1 MMVFKSPATMK
12 SLPHIS
18 LGKYRDLVLLIA
30 VFVLIDASVSAIN
43 IYTSH
48 QIEADASRINAA
60 GQMRAAAQ
68 QLTKGLLTLD
78 MEFRARQPTQSSQA
92 EISEARLSFL
102 DAQKVLQ
109 GKPGQVIGGGFLEP
123 VALQGKI
130 TDELAQISQVWAPI
144 DREVA
149 PLLVSDNFEAETLS
163 AAVSKAVTRNNRLT
177 QLANDLGQ
185 SLEEL
190 AQQKTSTMRTIQIL
204 AICLAFLNF
213 CFIVLKFIARLSSS
227 DHEAAQARLETERI
241 MGSVRE
247 GLFLL
252 TRERTV
258 GGQRSASL
266 DKIFGDQLKPGDNF
280 HQVISRICRLENA
293 EAAEHYIDVLFNRK
307 IKQALLEQLNP
318 LKEIELIN
326 ANKQRKGTTF
336 VSFEFDQ
343 IREDNEV
350 VALLV
355 SIFDVSDEVRLAR
368 ELANAESRAKGEI
381 DLLLGVLDH
390 NPETVAEFL
399 QSARRN
405 LQLINQELQGVQ
417 PALQSYPQLVNRIA
431 RTLHSLK
438 GEAGTLGCNSITLEI
453 HEFEVLLTPLR
464 GRPSIQGDDL
474 IPVAVALSRLLA
486 EIAKVD
492 RIINRIR
499 QHVAGRSNTEK
510 VVDPLW
516 ETLQGIEKFALKVAE
531 DLNKK
536 VRIETAAP
544 RLNQVP
550 PHLANILKQA
560 VPQLI
565 RNAIAHG
572 IETPQEREQQGKTST
587 GLVRVELS
595 HEADGTLTMTV
606 HDDGRGISASHLRTV
621 LVARNL
627 KTPEEVAE
635 MSDDQVVAMLFEPG
649 FSSLDQAHIHAG
661 RGEGLGVV
669 KDALRE
675 IDGRLRISSRVN
687 SYTRFIMQLKPV

>member
-213 CFIVLKFIARLSSS
+213 CFIVFKFIARLSSS

-405 LQLINQELQGVQ
+405 LQLINQELQGIQ

>member
-1 MMVFKSPATMK
+1 MK
-12 SLPHIS
+12 STPRIS

-30 VFVLIDASVSAIN
+30 VFILIDASVSAIN
-43 IYTSH
+43 IYISH

-60 GQMRAAAQ
+60 GQMRASAQ

-78 MEFRARQPTQSSQA
+78 MEFRAGQPTQTSQA
-92 EISEARLSFL
+92 QISQARLGFL

-109 GKPGQVIGGGFLEP
+109 GKPGQVAGGSFLEP
-123 VALQGKI
+123 PALQI
-130 TDELAQISQVWAPI
+130 QVADELAQIIQVWQPI
-144 DREVA
+144 DRELA
-149 PLLVSDNFEAETLS
+149 PLLLNEALDIETVG
-163 AAVSKAVTRNNRLT
+163 AAVNKAVTRNNRLT
-177 QLANDLGQ
+177 QLADDLGQ
-185 SLEEL
+185 SVEQL
-190 AQQKTSTMRTIQIL
+190 AQKKTSSMRSIQMA
-204 AICLAFLNF
+204 AIALAFLNF
-213 CFIVLKFIARLSSS
+213 CFIVFKFIARLSRS
-227 DHEAAQARLETERI
+227 DQEAAQARQETERI

-258 GGQRSASL
+258 GNQRLASL
-266 DKIFGDQLKPGDNF
+266 DKLFGDQLKPGDNF
-280 HQVISRICRLENA
+280 HQVLSRICTLENA

-326 ANKQRKGTTF
+326 GNKQRKGSTY

-368 ELANAESRAKGEI
+368 ELANAESRARGEI

-405 LQLINQELQGVQ
+405 LQLINHELQGIQ

-431 RTLHSLK
+431 RTLHGLK
-438 GEAGTLGCNSITLEI
+438 GEAGTLGCNSIALEI
-453 HEFEVLLTPLR
+453 HEFEALLTPLR

-492 RIINRIR
+492 SIINRIR
-499 QHVAGRSNTEK
+499 QHVAGRSNAEG
-510 VVDPLW
+510 VNDPLW

-550 PHLANILKQA
+550 PHIANILKQA

-587 GLVRVELS
+587 GLVRVEIS
-595 HEADGTLTMTV
+595 HEPDGTLTMTV

-687 SYTRFIMQLKPV
+687 SHTRFIMKLKPV

>member
-1 MMVFKSPATMK
+1 MK
-12 SLPHIS
+12 PLPRIS

-30 VFVLIDASVSAIN
+30 VFILIDASVSAIN

-78 MEFRARQPTQSSQA
+78 MEFQAGQPTQSSQA
-92 EISEARLSFL
+92 EISEARLGFL
-102 DAQKVLQ
+102 DAQRVLE
-109 GKPGQVIGGGFLEP
+109 GTPGQVIGGGFLEP
-123 VALQGKI
+123 ASLQIKI
-130 TDELAQISQVWAPI
+130 ADELAQISQVWVPI

-149 PLLVSDNFEAETLS
+149 PLLLNDSLEAEAVV
-163 AAVSKAVTRNNRLT
+163 AAVNKAVTRNNRLT
-177 QLANDLGQ
+177 QLADDLGQ
-185 SLEEL
+185 SLEQL
-190 AQQKTSTMRTIQIL
+190 AQEKTSSMRSIQMA
-204 AICLAFLNF
+204 AIALAFLNF
-213 CFIVLKFIARLSSS
+213 CFIVFKFIARLSHS
-227 DHEAAQARLETERI
+227 DQEAAQARQETERI

-252 TRERTV
+252 TRKRTV
-258 GGQRSASL
+258 GNQRSASL
-266 DKIFGDQLKPGDNF
+266 DKLFGNQLKPGDNF
-280 HQVISRICRLENA
+280 HQVLSRICTLENA
-293 EAAEHYIDVLFNRK
+293 EAAQRYIDVLFNRK

-318 LKEIELIN
+318 LNEIELIN
-326 ANKQRKGTTF
+326 GNNQRKGATF

-343 IREDNEV
+343 VREDNEV

-390 NPETVAEFL
+390 DPETVAEFL

-405 LQLINQELQGVQ
+405 LQLINQELQSIQ
-417 PALQSYPQLVNRIA
+417 PTLQSYPQLVNRIA
-431 RTLHSLK
+431 RTLHGLK
-438 GEAGTLGCNSITLEI
+438 GEAGTLGCNSITQEI
-453 HEFEVLLTPLR
+453 HEFETMLDPLR

-474 IPVAVALSRLLA
+474 IPVAVALSHLLA

-492 RIINRIR
+492 SIINRIR
-499 QHVAGRSNTEK
+499 QHVAGRSDTKGLN
-510 VVDPLW
+510 DPLW
-516 ETLQGIEKFALKVAE
+516 ETLQGIEKFALKVAD

-536 VRIETAAP
+536 IRIETAAP
-544 RLNQVP
+544 RFNKVP
-550 PHLANILKQA
+550 PHITRILKQA
-560 VPQLI
+560 LPQLI

-572 IETPQEREQQGKTST
+572 IETPEEREQQGKTTT
-587 GLVRVELS
+587 GLVRVEIA
-595 HEADGTLTMTV
+595 HEPDGTLTMTV

-621 LVARNL
+621 LVARDL
-627 KTPEEVAE
+627 KTPEEVAD
-635 MSDDQVVAMLFEPG
+635 MNDDQVVAMLFEPG

-661 RGEGLGVV
+661 RGNGLGVV

-687 SYTRFIMQLKPV
+687 SHTRFIMQLKPV